1 MLVLEFHDIKAD
13 CFIALISGTTGCVFC
28 WFHLHVV
35 PFRRSMATLCS
46 CWKARW
52 WWSIWGWSWGLR
64 WSSAT
69 TSTSS
74 SRAGRDPPPPL
85 RCRRR
90 HGRLYRHAFADCAW
104 QRGLDFGEIVWQTP
118 ACSHFRCIEGTNGRD
133 LLSVCPLSESHRCS
147 PNYQKP
153 PRCTEIEL
161 WLFTDEVV
169 SFPSLLSGLTKS
181 FGL

>member
-1 MLVLEFHDIKAD
+1 MHV
-13 CFIALISGTTGCVFC
+13 
-28 WFHLHVV
+28 HVV
-35 PFRRSMATLCS
+35 PFRRSTGTLCS

-85 RCRRR
+85 RCRRQ
-90 HGRLYRHAFADCAW
+90 HERLYRHAFCWLRLTERGDCKTDTSLFTFPVH
-104 QRGLDFGEIVWQTP
+104 RGHKWTRPHV
-118 ACSHFRCIEGTNGRD
+118 C
-133 LLSVCPLSESHRCS
+133 LSFITVPETHRCS
-147 PNYQKP
+147 PDYQKP